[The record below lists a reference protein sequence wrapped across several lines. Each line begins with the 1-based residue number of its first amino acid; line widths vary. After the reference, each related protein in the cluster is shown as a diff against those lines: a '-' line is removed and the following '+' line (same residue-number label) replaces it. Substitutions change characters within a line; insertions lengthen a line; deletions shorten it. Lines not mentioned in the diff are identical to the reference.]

1 MSYSYDEM
9 LTYHVA
15 TFLYHMMAD
24 KTRGAEG
31 SMLSLVRLV
40 LKSRVCLRTC
50 SLVKSEKIWE
60 QDYIF
65 VAKFP
70 GSGQ

>member
-9 LTYHVA
+9 LAYHVA
-15 TFLYHMMAD
+15 TFLYHMMGD
-24 KTRGAEG
+24 KTQGAEG
-31 SMLSLVRLV
+31 STLSLVRLV
-40 LKSRVCLRTC
+40 LKSRVCLRRG
-50 SLVKSEKIWE
+50 SLVMSEKIWE

-65 VAKFP
+65 LAKFP